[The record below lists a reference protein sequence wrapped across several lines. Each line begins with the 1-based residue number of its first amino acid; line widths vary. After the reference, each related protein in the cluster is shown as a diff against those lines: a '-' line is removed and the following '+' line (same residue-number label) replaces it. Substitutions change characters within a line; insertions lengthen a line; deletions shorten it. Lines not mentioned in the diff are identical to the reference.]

1 MKITE
6 GDITLSGKI
15 ENRRYGF
22 ITPENRNTRIS
33 TIEGQQISGYGVG
46 IVYIENVN
54 YPLIPGNVVNAYTY
68 DFPVRMMPVKNL
80 TNDRL
85 FNADPTIKDDII
97 EAARHMVEKEGVRA
111 ICSACGF
118 FGNFHKE
125 VAAALDVPVAMSSLV
140 QIPWIRMLLKPGQKI
155 GILTANGAS
164 MNENLFKSC
173 GVENTDNIVF
183 RGLEK
188 SREFSAVVDMR
199 PCFDN
204 ETARQEV
211 VGAAVELVEA
221 EPDIGAVLLE
231 CSDMPPYAADVQAA
245 TQLPVFD
252 FITLIK
258 WLHSAVMQRPYSG
271 WM

>member
-1 MKITE
+1 MGGFLK
-6 GDITLSGKI
+6 D
-15 ENRRYGF
+15 RRFGY
-22 ITPENRNTRIS
+22 ITPENNGTLIRTLDH
-33 TIEGQQISGYGVG
+33 QQISGYSVG

-68 DFPVRMMPVKNL
+68 DFPVRMAPVKNL

-97 EAARHMVEKEGVRA
+97 EAARHMVEAEGVRA

-118 FGNFHKE
+118 FGNYHKE
-125 VAAALDVPVAMSSLV
+125 VSAALDVPVAMSSLV
-140 QIPWIRMLLKPGQKI
+140 QIPWIRTLLKPDQKI
-155 GILTANGAS
+155 AILTANGAS
-164 MNENLFKSC
+164 LNENLLHSC
-173 GVENTDNIVF
+173 GVENTDNLVF
-183 RGLEK
+183 KGMENTK
-188 SREFSAVVDMR
+188 EFAAVVDMT

-204 ETARQEV
+204 EVARREV
-211 VGAAVELVEA
+211 VEGAVELVNEN
-221 EPDIGAVLLE
+221 DNVGAILLE
-231 CSDMPPYAADVQAA
+231 CSDMPPYAADIQAA

-258 WLHSAVMQRPYSG
+258 WMHNAVMQKPYSG